1 MTKTALH
8 PFEQLAMQWK
18 NDEEQ
23 FFLDVNFSTSYFKLH
38 SPVGKRN
45 AWAVKNHGIGK
56 STNLESIFNDKFRKP
71 RSKKVVPL
79 MSMLI
84 AVFGDNSFAPEELD
98 LGKVDIHSEF
108 KLSDSF
114 GWLGNLQRS
123 GWIISRRL
131 LDILRQFNVGE
142 FKAYKIAVNHKRI
155 NYDNYV
161 YFHFLNYADKFV
173 DYSKS
178 SFYTQEGMLEF
189 DSRKLIAIDSAKD
202 LKSEETKFRKKNE
215 KLGIYPKE
223 LFLTDNNLDLFKF
236 DDLLLDDY
244 FISKRLAEKFVK
256 EKVTGFE
263 LLQTTRVKKLS
274 EGTPQ

>member
-1 MTKTALH
+1 MPKTALH
-8 PFEQLAMQWK
+8 PFEELAIQWK
-18 NDEEQ
+18 HDEEQ
-23 FFLDVNFSTSYFKLH
+23 YFLDVDFSTSYFKLH
-38 SPVGKRN
+38 SPLGKRT
-45 AWAVKNHGIGK
+45 AWAVKEHNIIK
-56 STNLESIFNDKFRKP
+56 STNLESIYNDKFRKP
-71 RSKKVVPL
+71 GNKEIVPL

-84 AVFGDNSFAPEELD
+84 AVFGDDSFAPEELD
-98 LGKVDIHSEF
+98 LGKVVIHSEF

-131 LDILRQFNVGE
+131 LDILAQFNVGK

-178 SFYTQEGMLEF
+178 SFYSQEGFLEF
-189 DSRKLIAIDSAKD
+189 DSRKPINIHSAED
-202 LKSEETKFRKKNE
+202 LKSKETTPTKTRKG
-215 KLGIYPKE
+215 LDIYPKE
-223 LFLTDNNLDLFKF
+223 LFLTDNNLDLFKIKEPY
-236 DDLLLDDY
+236 LDEY
-244 FISKRLAEKFVK
+244 FISKRLAEKFVE

-263 LLQTTRVKKLS
+263 LLQTTRVKKIS